1 MITIHGVP
9 LSVHTRKAIVTAI
22 LKKMRLQ
29 VRGGDPGHPGQ
40 SAAELE

>member
-22 LKKMRLQ
+22 LKKMITSSRW
-29 VRGGDPGHPGQ
+29 
-40 SAAELE
+40 